1 MACELDIRVSQ
12 DFAVER
18 GEIRSPARHDAVDT
32 RAHSDPHFDS
42 DFLDVL
48 YRELV
53 SQPGT
58 FLASIRT
65 LRWDRDAFQ
74 RLTGLM
80 HAACRVYSHRALL
93 DRWLDEG
100 FDFMAEFVPEWTT
113 HAKFPR
119 PGELSYYESAY
130 QELRLLKKWLF
141 SGDKPAEF
149 RDR

>member
-1 MACELDIRVSQ
+1 MNTPAQTDPQFDI
-12 DFAVER
+12 
-18 GEIRSPARHDAVDT
+18 
-32 RAHSDPHFDS
+32 
-42 DFLDVL
+42 DFLDDL
-48 YRELV
+48 YRELL
-53 SQPGT
+53 SQPAT
-58 FLASIRT
+58 FLASIRM

-80 HAACRVYSHRALL
+80 HSACRLYSHRELL
-93 DRWLDEG
+93 DRWLVEG

-119 PGELSYYESAY
+119 PGEISYYESAY

-141 SGDKPAEF
+141 SGHKPAEF